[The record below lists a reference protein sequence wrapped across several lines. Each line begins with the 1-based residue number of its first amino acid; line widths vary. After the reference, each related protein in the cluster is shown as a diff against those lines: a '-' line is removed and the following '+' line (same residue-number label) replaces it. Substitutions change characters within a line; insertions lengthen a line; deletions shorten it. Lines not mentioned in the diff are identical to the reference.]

1 VTPQEAIEA
10 AELAEAETACR
21 HQLAREMT
29 AQAAA
34 AEYERGLAEGY
45 MLAVADLKAFQHAEV
60 RDAEL
65 ETLRWGP
72 EGRAHFGDPRPG
84 DYSGRQAME
93 AQAEPEPELEIP

>member
-10 AELAEAETACR
+10 AELMEAEAAYR
-21 HQLAREMT
+21 NQAAREMT
-29 AQAAA
+29 ASAAA
-34 AEYERGLAEGY
+34 AGYERGLAEGY
-45 MLAVADLKAFQHAEV
+45 MLAVADFKAFQHAEV

-84 DYSGRQAME
+84 DYPGRHPGSEPE
-93 AQAEPEPELEIP
+93 AEPELEIA

>member
-10 AELAEAETACR
+10 AELMESEAAYR
-21 HQLAREMT
+21 NQVAREMT
-29 AQAAA
+29 AHAAA

-60 RDAEL
+60 RDTEL

-72 EGRAHFGDPRPG
+72 GGRARFGDPRPG
-84 DYSGRQAME
+84 DYPGR
-93 AQAEPEPELEIP
+93 QAEPEAELEAEIA